1 MIAALLELFSG
12 ALVTMT
18 GEDIL
23 NWLLAVSSG
32 QKDWYTLLPL
42 CLPHPLSTN
51 ESSLTSPVTSWAEF
65 TCGWVHAATGTLSM
79 LCYAMLIE
87 HYDLLTSHS
96 CYVMSCT
103 VFHFDLPHFH
113 SSPLPFLFSAS
124 AEYTRGFSAS
134 PRKH

>member
-1 MIAALLELFSG
+1 MFVFLGVYLIAALIELFSG

-65 TCGWVHAATGTLSM
+65 TCGWVHAATGTLAM
-79 LCYAMLIE
+79 QCYAMLCYVIE
-87 HYDLLTSHS
+87 HYN
-96 CYVMSCT
+96 
-103 VFHFDLPHFH
+103 
-113 SSPLPFLFSAS
+113 
-124 AEYTRGFSAS
+124 
-134 PRKH
+134 

>member
-1 MIAALLELFSG
+1 MELFSG

-51 ESSLTSPVTSWAEF
+51 ESSLTSPVNTWAEF
-65 TCGWVHAATGTLSM
+65 TCGWVHAATGIFICNSDR
-79 LCYAMLIE
+79 IS
-87 HYDLLTSHS
+87 LLHTA
-96 CYVMSCT
+96 VI
-103 VFHFDLPHFH
+103 FDTEFH
-113 SSPLPFLFSAS
+113 S
-124 AEYTRGFSAS
+124 
-134 PRKH
+134 